1 MVCFSN
7 QTNRILLLQMIQQL
21 ITIRLTLALLEI
33 TLEKVLQIKDSFLLV
48 GFRHNKRETCACIF
62 ESTRRCLQNLHA
74 KMPPHM
80 LLLEAEAV
88 WTQYLPCKLNYM
100 QFQHLLRVSCLHF
113 SCVTVHFALREH
125 ETYCS
130 SEHIA
135 LFQPPIHPP
144 VRPVRGFYCKTLS
157 HTNLTILNFYLPW
170 ENYS

>member
-7 QTNRILLLQMIQQL
+7 QTNRILLLQIIQQL

-62 ESTRRCLQNLHA
+62 ESTLRCLQNLHA

-88 WTQYLPCKLNYM
+88 WTQYLLCKLNYM

-125 ETYCS
+125 ETAETAGVLPS
-130 SEHIA
+130 SQKRSVCARHWNDTFHFAIV
-135 LFQPPIHPP
+135 LL
-144 VRPVRGFYCKTLS
+144 LS
-157 HTNLTILNFYLPW
+157 LDA
-170 ENYS
+170 